1 MPRGDVD
8 SNNNNNDNNND
19 NKDNNDSNNNNNN
32 NSNDNKDNNDGNDNN
47 DNNEGYKNDK
57 NDDDSSAEKQS
68 RKHLFLCRIHI
79 FSTRPFLKRPNSFFE
94 VAAEEKKDNFLI
106 FSLGSKTGEVVGS
119 NPAKCWTFFF
129 FLYSLRNR
137 V

>member
-8 SNNNNNDNNND
+8 INSNS
-19 NKDNNDSNNNNNN
+19 KDNNDDNDNNEGNDNN
-32 NSNDNKDNNDGNDNN
+32 NDNKDNNDGNDNN
-47 DNNEGYKNDK
+47 EGYKNDV
-57 NDDDSSAEKQS
+57 NDDESSAEKQS
-68 RKHLFLCRIHI
+68 RKHLFRCRIHI

-94 VAAEEKKDNFLI
+94 VAAAEEKKRQSFHFQLRLKNWWGRGFESRQVLDI
-106 FSLGSKTGEVVGS
+106 
-119 NPAKCWTFFF
+119 FF